1 MISCRYMSLVCPKST
16 FMLENNPLR
25 ADIQGEVPYVFGWTQ
40 TLIIIQVCDKMKYF
54 FSIFA
59 LSALALLFA
68 TSVHAQVNLSGMTPE
83 SADSLQKSRIR
94 YFSPGRGGSDI
105 VWDFSGK
112 LASKRLSQV
121 FSAEIELVVWLYII

>member
-59 LSALALLFA
+59 LSALALLFGI
-68 TSVHAQVNLSGMTPE
+68 TSIHAQVNLSGMTPE
-83 SADSLQKSRIR
+83 SSNSLQKNRIR
-94 YFSPGRGGSDI
+94 YFPPGRGGSDM

-112 LASKRLSQV
+112 LGSILFLWRNRT
-121 FSAEIELVVWLYII
+121 